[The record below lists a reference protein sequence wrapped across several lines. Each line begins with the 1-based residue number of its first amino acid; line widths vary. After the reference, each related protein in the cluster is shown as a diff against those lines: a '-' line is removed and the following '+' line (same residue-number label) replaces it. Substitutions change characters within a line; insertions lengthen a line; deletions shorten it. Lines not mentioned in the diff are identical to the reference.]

1 MTPLPR
7 TPHIHHC
14 TSEPYRFFGRAAELA
29 LLDRAL
35 LGDDPSIAAM
45 IGPGGQGK
53 TAIVQHWLQGLAAGP
68 RRADGVFLW
77 SFYRGK
83 DADLCLRE
91 LYAYAEGLPSAPDL
105 SASYCVDHLLP
116 RLRAERWAL
125 VLDGTEVV
133 QHDGG
138 PWFGRFVHPE
148 LGRLLQELA
157 SAPLPGVAV
166 VTSRFPLPELER
178 RRHARVLSLGTLG
191 AESAR
196 ALLASVGVT
205 GPKAELDA
213 AANAAGRHAKA
224 VELLGTYLAH
234 FRGGAAAGHRGLPD
248 MPPAEGAS
256 DEEWHVARVL
266 AAFQSALS
274 TEARDLLA
282 LTTAFRQPPSE
293 AGLLDYLASASV
305 RTLLHETWGRD
316 YAPFAERPVG
326 WLAARVQELVELRL
340 LERVGERGAVV
351 VDAHPLV
358 RRGFEHVL
366 GPAGQRQSAV
376 ARAGFLRGRPDRR
389 PPAALEEAR
398 AEVELFHAYCD
409 AGLWNEADG
418 VYVALDNPK
427 HRFLA
432 PVFERELLLR
442 FFPEGDWRRPP
453 LWAGFGRYRS
463 LAISFELLGEFEG
476 ALAAYRE
483 ADAPLRGD
491 ALIAL
496 GRLSPLLEQ
505 PHAPN
510 LWQTLW
516 GAYRA
521 HALALAG
528 RTAEAEAVALG
539 LVPVDVYEWVHV
551 FECLLRLGR
560 LEAVDLRSVLY
571 RPPHAAE
578 HRWSALARQRMR
590 ADYLRATGAPEAAE
604 LGREYA
610 ELIEAYDRGGLPYE
624 RALVRLSYA
633 RWLLRPGRWEEARGV
648 NGVTLELARR
658 YGMRV
663 VEADA
668 WEIAAELHADS
679 AGAEAQRIRAE
690 VGYEGP
696 RRS

>member
-1 MTPLPR
+1 
-7 TPHIHHC
+7 
-14 TSEPYRFFGRAAELA
+14 
-29 LLDRAL
+29 
-35 LGDDPSIAAM
+35 
-45 IGPGGQGK
+45 
-53 TAIVQHWLQGLAAGP
+53 
-68 RRADGVFLW
+68 
-77 SFYRGK
+77 
-83 DADLCLRE
+83 
-91 LYAYAEGLPSAPDL
+91 
-105 SASYCVDHLLP
+105 
-116 RLRAERWAL
+116 
-125 VLDGTEVV
+125 
-133 QHDGG
+133 
-138 PWFGRFVHPE
+138 
-148 LGRLLQELA
+148 
-157 SAPLPGVAV
+157 
-166 VTSRFPLPELER
+166 
-178 RRHARVLSLGTLG
+178 
-191 AESAR
+191 
-196 ALLASVGVT
+196 
-205 GPKAELDA
+205 
-213 AANAAGRHAKA
+213 
-224 VELLGTYLAH
+224 
-234 FRGGAAAGHRGLPD
+234 
-248 MPPAEGAS
+248 
-256 DEEWHVARVL
+256 
-266 AAFQSALS
+266 
-274 TEARDLLA
+274 
-282 LTTAFRQPPSE
+282 
-293 AGLLDYLASASV
+293 
-305 RTLLHETWGRD
+305 
-316 YAPFAERPVG
+316 
-326 WLAARVQELVELRL
+326 
-340 LERVGERGAVV
+340 
-351 VDAHPLV
+351 
-358 RRGFEHVL
+358 
-366 GPAGQRQSAV
+366 V

-389 PPAALEEAR
+389 PPATLEEAR

-442 FFPEGDWRRPP
+442 FFPGGDWRRTP
-453 LWAGFGRYRS
+453 LWVGFGRYRS
-463 LAISFELLGEFEG
+463 LAISFELLGEFED

-510 LWQTLW
+510 PWQALW

-528 RTAEAEAVALG
+528 RTDEAEAVALG

-560 LEAVDLRSVLY
+560 LQAVDLRSVLY

-590 ADYLRATGAPEAAE
+590 ADYLRVSGAPEAAE

-633 RWLLRPGRWEEARGV
+633 RWLMGRGRWEEARAA
-648 NGVTLELARR
+648 NAVTLDLARR
-658 YGMRV
+658 HGMRV
-663 VEADA
+663 AEADA

-679 AGAEAQRIRAE
+679 AGAEARRIRAE